1 MSQPDL
7 PFYYLACTYP
17 NEKAARKAYV
27 PLQHIIHDIGC
38 ELSAYR
44 FFMLGERTW
53 YVVVIGETPDPG
65 LHSRLE
71 TILTTLTRGT
81 PVVLEREVLI
91 LLLARRVNQLQEG
104 TTWKENHY
112 FK

>member
-1 MSQPDL
+1 MSQPDP
-7 PFYYLACTYP
+7 PFYYLAYTYS

-27 PLQHIIHDIGC
+27 PLQHIIHEVGC

-44 FFMLGERTW
+44 FFMLKERTW

-65 LHSRLE
+65 LHNRLE
-71 TILTTLTRGT
+71 TILTTLTRGA
-81 PVVLEREVLI
+81 PVVLERDVLI
-91 LLLARRVNQLQEG
+91 LLLARRVHQLQEG
-104 TTWKENHY
+104 TAWKENHY